1 MISPILVVAGEPG
14 WTMQAL
20 HLAAAM
26 ARETGGAIILVEM
39 VAVSRIQSLGA
50 EPGETLLPLARME
63 ALRQYADT
71 VDSYGIP
78 LTVTTFQ
85 YTDPIGGLL
94 SACEQANAA
103 AVFAPAPGGTLS
115 FVAAARRWYLRRA
128 LRRPLYTLDDGQAA
142 VWQAHPLGA

>member
-103 AVFAPAPGGTLS
+103 AVFAPAPGGALS
-115 FVAAARRWYLRRA
+115 FVATARRWYLRRA